1 LLAVPLVQVI
11 DFFVDFVTTA
21 GAVDGVGL
29 ATGLDVGL
37 ADGDGAGASWV
48 NRARTI
54 GDENPK
60 PAADITSQPFR
71 SVIVVEAIFVLP
83 SLERTSK
90 VAFIG
95 ALVNP

>member
-1 LLAVPLVQVI
+1 
-11 DFFVDFVTTA
+11 
-21 GAVDGVGL
+21 
-29 ATGLDVGL
+29 
-37 ADGDGAGASWV
+37 V